1 MLTCSLKKSERRGIP
16 RKGVSILKPSAHE
29 FDEVHN
35 AHHHPGPHLAVRVEC
50 QSTGIMG
57 CIREA
62 IDPFVSTVQCSAGAY

>member
-35 AHHHPGPHLAVRVEC
+35 VHHHPGPHLAVTFFWSVDTLLRWE
-50 QSTGIMG
+50 
-57 CIREA
+57 
-62 IDPFVSTVQCSAGAY
+62 GAYLVIHHTFFFASFR